1 MSLVAE
7 YLSRDWD
14 MLVGREHG
22 PLSFRLVL
30 QPAVAGALAV
40 RAGIGDARAG
50 RPAFGWTFVTR
61 SDQRKALAA
70 EEWKDIS
77 RLFLVAG
84 VIDVIYQLMVYF
96 RVYPLQAIEVAVI
109 LAVPSY
115 FLMRGLSNRVARVFL
130 QDGK

>member
-30 QPAVAGALAV
+30 QPVVAGALAV
-40 RAGIGDARAG
+40 RAGIVDARAG

-61 SDQRKALAA
+61 PDQRKALAA

-96 RVYPLQAIEVAVI
+96 RVYPLQAIEVAAI

-130 QDGK
+130 QHGK